1 MGEGTTGMS
10 NVVGQL
16 TTGLTADTLWAS
28 VSSVMPFVIGITLF
42 AFGFWLVKKIV
53 KKVRT
58 GKAL

>member
-1 MGEGTTGMS
+1 MGEGSDSMA

-16 TTGLTADTLWAS
+16 TTGLTADTLWTS

-58 GKAL
+58 GRAM

>member
-28 VSSVMPFVIGITLF
+28 VSSVMPFVIGITLSTKSF
-42 AFGFWLVKKIV
+42 PLNLVS
-53 KKVRT
+53 R
-58 GKAL
+58 

>member
-1 MGEGTTGMS
+1 ME

-16 TTGLTADTLWAS
+16 TTGLTADTLWGS
-28 VSSVMPFVIGITLF
+28 VSSVMPFVIGVTLF

-58 GKAL
+58 GKGM